1 MVAENDHVK
10 AVGCTCSRRFLIW
23 PTTMNNPTGEELRS
37 HINLLLGREP
47 TQRTLE
53 DLEDYYERA
62 LQVRQMNMF
71 TLQEQLREAQEER
84 DAHLDRA
91 DRLAHRFW
99 MLGLAWAAFV
109 LLVVRTA
116 RPVEFASVLAVVGVA
131 LSWPPVAV
139 ALSAAGTWVAIGKQ
153 KTA

>member
-1 MVAENDHVK
+1 MSD
-10 AVGCTCSRRFLIW
+10 
-23 PTTMNNPTGEELRS
+23 PTGEELRS
-37 HINLLLGREP
+37 HINLLLGRAP
-47 TQRTLE
+47 TERTLE

-62 LQVRQMNMF
+62 LQVRQMHVT
-71 TLQEQLREAQEER
+71 TLQEQLREAQEAR

-99 MLGLAWAAFV
+99 LLGLAWAGFV
-109 LLVVRTA
+109 LLLVRAA

-139 ALSAAGTWVAIGKQ
+139 ALSAAGTWMALGKQ